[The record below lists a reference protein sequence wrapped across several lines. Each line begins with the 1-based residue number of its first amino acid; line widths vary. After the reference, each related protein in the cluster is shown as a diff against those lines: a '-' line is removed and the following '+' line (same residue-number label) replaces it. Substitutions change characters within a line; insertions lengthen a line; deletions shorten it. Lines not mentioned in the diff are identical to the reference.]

1 MKKIKLSVAALSL
14 ALSMNAQTTPCDEV
28 TFTRGEVFEMLATI
42 GDILE
47 WQNQDIEEAEYN
59 NQEPSC
65 GKHSEGWG
73 SNHWLT
79 LLEEELYAK
88 LNIREEIDCENCDE
102 ID

>member
-28 TFTRGEVFEMLATI
+28 TFTRYEVIEMLATI

-59 NQEPSC
+59 GKDPDC

-88 LNIREEIDCENCDE
+88 LNIREEVDCENCDE